1 MIDIR
6 IRISRKL
13 VLWTVGIFAA
23 LIVLSLAL
31 TTLGGGSA
39 GIKIGPVHTE
49 PGP

>member
-13 VLWTVGIFAA
+13 VLWTVGIVAA
-23 LIVLSLAL
+23 LFVLSLAL
-31 TTLGGGSA
+31 TTLGGGS
-39 GIKIGPVHTE
+39 GGVKIGPVQTA